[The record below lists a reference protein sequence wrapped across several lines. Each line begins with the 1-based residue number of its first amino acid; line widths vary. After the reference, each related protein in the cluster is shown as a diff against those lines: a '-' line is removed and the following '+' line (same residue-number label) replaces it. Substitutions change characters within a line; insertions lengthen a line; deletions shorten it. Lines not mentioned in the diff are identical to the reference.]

1 MDAVMK
7 MRTEL
12 NKNEQENGVKISV
25 NDIIVKAM
33 ALSLRDYPVVNSQW
47 HGNVIKRFKHADVS
61 VAVATEGGLITPIV
75 FRAETLGLVDIAKRT
90 KDIAKRAREGKLD
103 PMEFIGGT
111 STVSNLG
118 MFGINTVT
126 SVINP
131 PQSTILGVGKTE
143 KKILFDEGSADP
155 EKPYK

>member
-1 MDAVMK
+1 M
-7 MRTEL
+7 
-12 NKNEQENGVKISV
+12 I
-25 NDIIVKAM
+25 
-33 ALSLRDYPVVNSQW
+33 
-47 HGNVIKRFKHADVS
+47 
-61 VAVATEGGLITPIV
+61 
-75 FRAETLGLVDIAKRT
+75 DIAKRT

-103 PMEFIGGT
+103 PREYVGGT

-143 KKILFDEGSADP
+143 KKIVFD
-155 EKPYK
+155 